1 MNLTL
6 YPEGVPY
13 EDPAKACS
21 EGWSLAGLDLRE
33 LSEGV
38 REGEIWRVVLGRMAP
53 LEPDELWIE
62 PYL

>member
-6 YPEGVPY
+6 HPEGVLH

-21 EGWSLAGLDLRE
+21 EGWPLAGLDLRG

-38 REGEIWRVVLGRMAP
+38 REGEIWRMVLG